1 MAEKSKRSQT
11 SAPDFEHEFEEK
23 TIEIRRVAKVVKGGR
38 RFSFRVTVIVGDRG
52 GRVGAGMGKANTVPE
67 AIQKATTRA
76 RKEMRRM
83 NLYYSTIPHAVVGK
97 VGGSEV
103 LLKPA
108 SPGTGVIAGGG
119 VRAVM
124 QAVGVQDIL
133 TKSMGSPNIHNVV
146 MATLKAL
153 DQLKSVDEQATMRGK
168 PMNEVKPF
176 WDRGRKNGDK
186 ETA

>member
-1 MAEKSKRSQT
+1 MAKPERKKEFAGADMER
-11 SAPDFEHEFEEK
+11 EFEEK

-52 GRVGAGMGKANTVPE
+52 GRVGAGVGKANTVPE
-67 AIQKATTRA
+67 GIRKATGRA
-76 RKEMRRM
+76 RKNMRRM
-83 NLYYSTIPHAVVGK
+83 NLYFGTIPHVVVGK

-124 QAVGVQDIL
+124 QAVGIQDIL

-146 MATLKAL
+146 MATLDAL
-153 DQLKSVDEQATMRGK
+153 DQLKNVDDLAHIRGK
-168 PMNEVKPF
+168 AAEDVKPF
-176 WDRGRKNGDK
+176 WDRGKKNGN
-186 ETA
+186 

>member
-1 MAEKSKRSQT
+1 MAEKGKRT
-11 SAPDFEHEFEEK
+11 EAPVADFEQEFEEK

-38 RFSFRVTVIVGDRG
+38 RFSFRVTVIVGDRSG
-52 GRVGAGMGKANTVPE
+52 SVGAGVGKANTVPE
-67 AIQKATTRA
+67 AIRKATTQA
-76 RKEMRRM
+76 RREMRRV
-83 NLYYSTIPHAVVGK
+83 NLYYGTIPHAVMGK

-146 MATLKAL
+146 MATLDAL
-153 DQLKSVDEQATMRGK
+153 DKLKNTDEQAAMRGK
-168 PMNEVKPF
+168 PVAEVKPF
-176 WDRGRKNGDK
+176 WDRGKKNGS
-186 ETA
+186 

>member
-1 MAEKSKRSQT
+1 MMAKTERK
-11 SAPDFEHEFEEK
+11 DFSGSDQEREFEEK

-52 GRVGAGMGKANTVPE
+52 GRVGAGVGKANTVPE
-67 AIQKATTRA
+67 GIRKATGRA
-76 RKEMRRM
+76 RKNMRRM
-83 NLYYSTIPHAVVGK
+83 NLYFGTIPHAVVAK

-124 QAVGVQDIL
+124 QAVGIQDIL

-146 MATLKAL
+146 MATIKAL
-153 DQLKSVDEQATMRGK
+153 DELKSVDDLATMRGK
-168 PMNEVKPF
+168 DAGEVKPF
-176 WDRGRKNGDK
+176 WDRGKKNGN
-186 ETA
+186 